1 MRKILPGKNQ
11 AVFFVLKFYTGKKTS
26 LYPDPVLQSRRITM
40 EETGNNC
47 ENMLHSI
54 KRELNPAETYQL
66 LKILQPYA
74 ATIRKTVLSQSGE
87 WMSEYLQ
94 AHISDDYAGIV
105 SKAKR

>member
-1 MRKILPGKNQ
+1 
-11 AVFFVLKFYTGKKTS
+11 
-26 LYPDPVLQSRRITM
+26 M

-54 KRELNPAETYQL
+54 KRELNLAETYQL